1 MSTTNPYQ
9 PSTRLIDDR
18 QALARLY
25 VEQDLTIRE
34 IAEDHAEVT
43 KTPVYNA
50 LREYGILEEQELNNE
65 NISRGYDPPE
75 DDSTDETEVLW
86 ANFS

>member
-9 PSTRLIDDR
+9 PSTRLIDNR
-18 QALARLY
+18 QELARLY
-25 VEQDLTIRE
+25 VEQNLTIRE

-50 LREYGILEEQELNNE
+50 LREYGILEEQEDNNE
-65 NISRGYDPPE
+65 NVNREYDPP
-75 DDSTDETEVLW
+75 SDEENNERVSW
-86 ANFS
+86 AEMQ